1 MKKNWK
7 MDRNIYI
14 DDTNLAKKTLS
25 FLFLQRIDRIRVV
38 QTNNKIGKKFSI
50 FNQGIGESIKIH
62 GFKIR
67 YFGLFV
73 INKTRIRII
82 NR

>member
-1 MKKNWK
+1 MF
-7 MDRNIYI
+7 I

-50 FNQGIGESIKIH
+50 RES
-62 GFKIR
+62 GN
-67 YFGLFV
+67 L
-73 INKTRIRII
+73 
-82 NR
+82 

>member
-1 MKKNWK
+1 MF
-7 MDRNIYI
+7 I

-25 FLFLQRIDRIRVV
+25 FLFLQRIDRIRIV

-62 GFKIR
+62 GFKI
-67 YFGLFV
+67 FW
-73 INKTRIRII
+73 IIRDK
-82 NR
+82 